1 MVPTT
6 AFWVWVDV
14 ATTAWVFLLRHK
26 SFSFLSLAMF
36 FPAVAA
42 VVTEALWGDLPS
54 FLRVAVVGIPTA
66 PRVSLPLALT
76 LAIGVPYLFVHA
88 CKWFSIAMDW
98 GHRQP
103 RGGDGSSAAHASTTA
118 GELVAGLLR
127 AAGEELGWRCWLLP
141 RLVKSRGRL
150 GAYGTTGIAWG
161 LFHVAIMVLMV
172 KVRGVLCFRLCCLLS
187 CLVGSMDSGP
197 KPKHSSVRSQ
207 DVLLLGF
214 LL

>member
-1 MVPTT
+1 MIPTT

-14 ATTAWVFLLRHK
+14 ATTAWVFLLHHK

-118 GELVAGLLR
+118 GELVAAPGGVVEGCWGGAGMALL
-127 AAGEELGWRCWLLP
+127 AAATAGEEQGSPGCLRHHRHC
-141 RLVKSRGRL
+141 L
-150 GAYGTTGIAWG
+150 GAVPRGHHGADGEGAWCA
-161 LFHVAIMVLMV
+161 LFPPLLFAVLF
-172 KVRGVLCFRLCCLLS
+172 G
-187 CLVGSMDSGP
+187 
-197 KPKHSSVRSQ
+197 
-207 DVLLLGF
+207 GF
-214 LL
+214 NG